1 MKHAL
6 LFAIGIAGLLATV
19 FALRSGA
26 TGGAKQIEYYSN
38 GQIQLECELQ
48 GSVREG
54 ECQRYWPDGK
64 PQASGRY
71 EDGRMNGTWTFW
83 NQDGS
88 EDASRSGR
96 YVSGELAVA
105 EK

>member
-6 LFAIGIAGLLATV
+6 LFAIGIAGLLASV
-19 FALRSGA
+19 FALRGGA
-26 TGGAKQIEYYSN
+26 TGVEKRTEYYTN
-38 GQIQLECELQ
+38 GQIQLECELR
-48 GSVREG
+48 GGVREG
-54 ECQRYWPDGK
+54 ECQRFWPDGT

-71 EDGRMNGTWTFW
+71 EDGRMCGPWTFW

-96 YVSGELAVA
+96 YVGGELAAA